1 MIIGPPIGGQRYYLH
16 CCQIYIILHF
26 KLEVLFPLFNN
37 FFHLRWTRRT
47 NEKSLGK
54 ILEEVIKDN
63 NLGDGITQARINE
76 IWVELMSRP
85 IISRTTKLRFINKT
99 LTIYLTSSV
108 IRNELD
114 YQKEELKKQFNDR
127 LGEMVIEKIE
137 FK

>member
-1 MIIGPPIGGQRYYLH
+1 M
-16 CCQIYIILHF
+16 
-26 KLEVLFPLFNN
+26 
-37 FFHLRWTRRT
+37 RRT
-47 NEKSLGK
+47 NEKPLGK

-85 IISRTTKLRFINKT
+85 ILSRTSKLRFINKT

-127 LGEMVIEKIE
+127 LGDSTIEKIE

>member
-1 MIIGPPIGGQRYYLH
+1 M
-16 CCQIYIILHF
+16 
-26 KLEVLFPLFNN
+26 
-37 FFHLRWTRRT
+37 RRT

-54 ILEEVIKDN
+54 ILEDVIKDN

-127 LGEMVIEKIE
+127 LGDVTIEKIE

>member
-1 MIIGPPIGGQRYYLH
+1 M
-16 CCQIYIILHF
+16 
-26 KLEVLFPLFNN
+26 
-37 FFHLRWTRRT
+37 RRT

-54 ILEEVIKDN
+54 ILEDVIKDN

-114 YQKEELKKQFNDR
+114 YQKEELKKQFNYR
-127 LGEMVIEKIE
+127 LGDATIEKIE

>member
-1 MIIGPPIGGQRYYLH
+1 M
-16 CCQIYIILHF
+16 
-26 KLEVLFPLFNN
+26 
-37 FFHLRWTRRT
+37 RRT
-47 NEKSLGK
+47 NEKALGK

-85 IISRTTKLRFINKT
+85 ILSRTTKLRYINKT

-127 LGEMVIEKIE
+127 LGESAIEKIE

>member
-1 MIIGPPIGGQRYYLH
+1 M
-16 CCQIYIILHF
+16 
-26 KLEVLFPLFNN
+26 
-37 FFHLRWTRRT
+37 RRT

-54 ILEEVIKDN
+54 ILEDVIKDN

-108 IRNELD
+108 IRSELD

-127 LGEMVIEKIE
+127 LGDATIDKIE
-137 FK
+137 LK

>member
-1 MIIGPPIGGQRYYLH
+1 M
-16 CCQIYIILHF
+16 
-26 KLEVLFPLFNN
+26 
-37 FFHLRWTRRT
+37 RRT
-47 NEKSLGK
+47 NEKSLGS
-54 ILEEVIKDN
+54 ILQDVIKDN
-63 NLGDGITQARINE
+63 NLGDGITQAKINE

-114 YQKEELKKQFNDR
+114 YQKDELKKQFNDR
-127 LGEMVIEKIE
+127 LGDAIIEKIE

>member
-1 MIIGPPIGGQRYYLH
+1 MRS
-16 CCQIYIILHF
+16 
-26 KLEVLFPLFNN
+26 
-37 FFHLRWTRRT
+37 T

-63 NLGDGITQARINE
+63 NLGDGITQAKINE

-85 IISRTTKLRFINKT
+85 IISRTTKLRFYNKT

-127 LGEMVIEKIE
+127 IGEMVIEKIE

>member
-1 MIIGPPIGGQRYYLH
+1 M
-16 CCQIYIILHF
+16 
-26 KLEVLFPLFNN
+26 
-37 FFHLRWTRRT
+37 RRT
-47 NEKSLGK
+47 NEKPLGK

-85 IISRTTKLRFINKT
+85 ILSRTTKLRYFNKT

-127 LGEMVIEKIE
+127 LGESAIEKIE

>member
-1 MIIGPPIGGQRYYLH
+1 M
-16 CCQIYIILHF
+16 
-26 KLEVLFPLFNN
+26 
-37 FFHLRWTRRT
+37 RRT

-63 NLGDGITQARINE
+63 NLGDGITQAKINE

-85 IISRTTKLRFINKT
+85 IISRTTRLRFSNKT

-127 LGEMVIEKIE
+127 IGEMVIEKIE

>member
-1 MIIGPPIGGQRYYLH
+1 M
-16 CCQIYIILHF
+16 
-26 KLEVLFPLFNN
+26 
-37 FFHLRWTRRT
+37 RRT

-85 IISRTTKLRFINKT
+85 ILSRTTKLRYMNKT

-114 YQKEELKKQFNDR
+114 YQKEELKKQFNER
-127 LGEMVIEKIE
+127 LGDATIEKIE

>member
-1 MIIGPPIGGQRYYLH
+1 M
-16 CCQIYIILHF
+16 
-26 KLEVLFPLFNN
+26 
-37 FFHLRWTRRT
+37 RRT

-127 LGEMVIEKIE
+127 LGDAAIEKIE

>member
-1 MIIGPPIGGQRYYLH
+1 M
-16 CCQIYIILHF
+16 
-26 KLEVLFPLFNN
+26 
-37 FFHLRWTRRT
+37 RRT

-54 ILEEVIKDN
+54 ILEDVIKDN

-127 LGEMVIEKIE
+127 LGDTTIEKIE

>member
-1 MIIGPPIGGQRYYLH
+1 M
-16 CCQIYIILHF
+16 
-26 KLEVLFPLFNN
+26 
-37 FFHLRWTRRT
+37 RRT

-85 IISRTTKLRFINKT
+85 ILSRTTKLRFINKT

-114 YQKEELKKQFNDR
+114 YQKEELKKQFNER
-127 LGEMVIEKIE
+127 LGAATIEKIE
-137 FK
+137 FNKKGPLLM

>member
-1 MIIGPPIGGQRYYLH
+1 M
-16 CCQIYIILHF
+16 
-26 KLEVLFPLFNN
+26 
-37 FFHLRWTRRT
+37 RRT

-54 ILEEVIKDN
+54 ILEDVIKDN

-85 IISRTTKLRFINKT
+85 ILSRTTKLRFINKT

-108 IRNELD
+108 IRSELD

-127 LGEMVIEKIE
+127 LGDSTIDKIE

>member
-1 MIIGPPIGGQRYYLH
+1 M
-16 CCQIYIILHF
+16 
-26 KLEVLFPLFNN
+26 
-37 FFHLRWTRRT
+37 RRT

-54 ILEEVIKDN
+54 ILEDVIKNN

-108 IRNELD
+108 IRSELD

-127 LGEMVIEKIE
+127 LGDSTIDKIE

>member
-1 MIIGPPIGGQRYYLH
+1 M
-16 CCQIYIILHF
+16 
-26 KLEVLFPLFNN
+26 
-37 FFHLRWTRRT
+37 RRT

-54 ILEEVIKDN
+54 ILEDVIKDN

-127 LGEMVIEKIE
+127 LGDATIEKIE

>member
-1 MIIGPPIGGQRYYLH
+1 M
-16 CCQIYIILHF
+16 
-26 KLEVLFPLFNN
+26 
-37 FFHLRWTRRT
+37 RRT

-54 ILEEVIKDN
+54 ILEDVIKDN

-127 LGEMVIEKIE
+127 LGDATIDKIE

>member
-1 MIIGPPIGGQRYYLH
+1 M
-16 CCQIYIILHF
+16 
-26 KLEVLFPLFNN
+26 
-37 FFHLRWTRRT
+37 RRT

-63 NLGDGITQARINE
+63 NLGDGITQAKINE

-85 IISRTTKLRFINKT
+85 IISRTTKLRFYKKT

-127 LGEMVIEKIE
+127 IGEMAIEKIE

>member
-1 MIIGPPIGGQRYYLH
+1 M
-16 CCQIYIILHF
+16 
-26 KLEVLFPLFNN
+26 
-37 FFHLRWTRRT
+37 RRT
-47 NEKSLGK
+47 NEKALGK

-63 NLGDGITQARINE
+63 NLGDGITQAKINE

-85 IISRTTKLRFINKT
+85 ILSRTTKLRFYNKT

-127 LGEMVIEKIE
+127 IGEMAIEKIE

>member
-1 MIIGPPIGGQRYYLH
+1 M
-16 CCQIYIILHF
+16 
-26 KLEVLFPLFNN
+26 
-37 FFHLRWTRRT
+37 RRT

-54 ILEEVIKDN
+54 ILEDVIKDN

-76 IWVELMSRP
+76 IWVELMTRP

-127 LGEMVIEKIE
+127 LGDATIEKIE

>member
-1 MIIGPPIGGQRYYLH
+1 M
-16 CCQIYIILHF
+16 
-26 KLEVLFPLFNN
+26 
-37 FFHLRWTRRT
+37 RRT

-85 IISRTTKLRFINKT
+85 ILSRTTKLRFINKT

-108 IRNELD
+108 IRSELD

-127 LGEMVIEKIE
+127 LGDATIEKIE

>member
-1 MIIGPPIGGQRYYLH
+1 M
-16 CCQIYIILHF
+16 
-26 KLEVLFPLFNN
+26 
-37 FFHLRWTRRT
+37 RRT

-54 ILEEVIKDN
+54 ILEDVIKDN

-127 LGEMVIEKIE
+127 LGETTIEKIE

>member
-1 MIIGPPIGGQRYYLH
+1 M
-16 CCQIYIILHF
+16 
-26 KLEVLFPLFNN
+26 
-37 FFHLRWTRRT
+37 RRT

-54 ILEEVIKDN
+54 ILQDVIKDN
-63 NLGDGITQARINE
+63 NLGDGITQAKINE

-114 YQKEELKKQFNDR
+114 YQKDDLKKQFNDR
-127 LGEMVIEKIE
+127 LGEMTIEKIE

>member
-1 MIIGPPIGGQRYYLH
+1 M
-16 CCQIYIILHF
+16 
-26 KLEVLFPLFNN
+26 
-37 FFHLRWTRRT
+37 RRT

-85 IISRTTKLRFINKT
+85 ILSRTTKLRFINKT

-114 YQKEELKKQFNDR
+114 YQKEELKKQFNER
-127 LGEMVIEKIE
+127 LGAATIEKIE

>member
-1 MIIGPPIGGQRYYLH
+1 M
-16 CCQIYIILHF
+16 
-26 KLEVLFPLFNN
+26 
-37 FFHLRWTRRT
+37 RRT
-47 NEKSLGK
+47 NEKALGK

-85 IISRTTKLRFINKT
+85 ILSRTTKLRYMNKT

-127 LGEMVIEKIE
+127 LGDATIEKIE

>member
-1 MIIGPPIGGQRYYLH
+1 M
-16 CCQIYIILHF
+16 
-26 KLEVLFPLFNN
+26 
-37 FFHLRWTRRT
+37 RRT

-54 ILEEVIKDN
+54 ILEEVIKDI
-63 NLGDGITQARINE
+63 NLGDGITQAKINE

-85 IISRTTKLRFINKT
+85 IISRTTKLRFYNKT

-127 LGEMVIEKIE
+127 IGEMVIEKIE

>member
-1 MIIGPPIGGQRYYLH
+1 M
-16 CCQIYIILHF
+16 
-26 KLEVLFPLFNN
+26 
-37 FFHLRWTRRT
+37 RRT
-47 NEKSLGK
+47 NEKALGK

-85 IISRTTKLRFINKT
+85 ILSRTTKLRYINKT

-114 YQKEELKKQFNDR
+114 YQKEELKKQFNER
-127 LGEMVIEKIE
+127 LGDATIEKIE

>member
-1 MIIGPPIGGQRYYLH
+1 M
-16 CCQIYIILHF
+16 
-26 KLEVLFPLFNN
+26 
-37 FFHLRWTRRT
+37 RRT
-47 NEKSLGK
+47 NEKPLGK

-85 IISRTTKLRFINKT
+85 ILSRTTKLRYINKT

-127 LGEMVIEKIE
+127 LGESAIEKIE

>member
-1 MIIGPPIGGQRYYLH
+1 M
-16 CCQIYIILHF
+16 
-26 KLEVLFPLFNN
+26 
-37 FFHLRWTRRT
+37 RRT

-54 ILEEVIKDN
+54 ILQDVIKDN
-63 NLGDGITQARINE
+63 NLGDGITQAKINE

-85 IISRTTKLRFINKT
+85 IISRTTKLRFINKK

-114 YQKEELKKQFNDR
+114 YQKDELKKQFNDR
-127 LGEMVIEKIE
+127 LGETTIEKIE

>member
-1 MIIGPPIGGQRYYLH
+1 M
-16 CCQIYIILHF
+16 
-26 KLEVLFPLFNN
+26 
-37 FFHLRWTRRT
+37 RRT
-47 NEKSLGK
+47 NEKSLGT
-54 ILEEVIKDN
+54 ILQDVIKDN
-63 NLGDGITQARINE
+63 NLGDGITQAKINE

-114 YQKEELKKQFNDR
+114 YQKDELKKQFNDR
-127 LGEMVIEKIE
+127 LGDATIEKIE

>member
-1 MIIGPPIGGQRYYLH
+1 M
-16 CCQIYIILHF
+16 
-26 KLEVLFPLFNN
+26 
-37 FFHLRWTRRT
+37 RRT

-63 NLGDGITQARINE
+63 NLGDGITQAKINE

-85 IISRTTKLRFINKT
+85 ILSRTTKLRFYNKT

-127 LGEMVIEKIE
+127 LGDAAIEKIE

>member
-1 MIIGPPIGGQRYYLH
+1 M
-16 CCQIYIILHF
+16 
-26 KLEVLFPLFNN
+26 
-37 FFHLRWTRRT
+37 RRT
-47 NEKSLGK
+47 NEKSLGS
-54 ILEEVIKDN
+54 ILQDVIKDN
-63 NLGDGITQARINE
+63 NLGDGITQAKINE

-114 YQKEELKKQFNDR
+114 YQKDELKKQFNDR
-127 LGEMVIEKIE
+127 LGETTIEKIE

>member
-1 MIIGPPIGGQRYYLH
+1 MNRRLR
-16 CCQIYIILHF
+16 
-26 KLEVLFPLFNN
+26 LFNN
-37 FFHLRWTRRT
+37 FFHLRCMRRT
-47 NEKSLGK
+47 NERSIAK
-54 ILEEVIKDN
+54 IIEDVIKDN
-63 NLGDGITQARINE
+63 NLNDGITQARINE

-85 IISRTTKLRFINKT
+85 IISRTTKLRFSKKI

-137 FK
+137 FH

>member
-1 MIIGPPIGGQRYYLH
+1 M
-16 CCQIYIILHF
+16 
-26 KLEVLFPLFNN
+26 
-37 FFHLRWTRRT
+37 RRT

-63 NLGDGITQARINE
+63 NLGDGITQAKINE

-85 IISRTTKLRFINKT
+85 ILSRTTKLRFYNKT

-127 LGEMVIEKIE
+127 IGEMAIEKIE

>member
-1 MIIGPPIGGQRYYLH
+1 M
-16 CCQIYIILHF
+16 
-26 KLEVLFPLFNN
+26 
-37 FFHLRWTRRT
+37 RRT
-47 NEKSLGK
+47 NEKPLGK

-85 IISRTTKLRFINKT
+85 ILSRTTKLRYINKT

-114 YQKEELKKQFNDR
+114 YQKEELKKQFNER
-127 LGEMVIEKIE
+127 LGDATIEKIE

>member
-1 MIIGPPIGGQRYYLH
+1 M
-16 CCQIYIILHF
+16 
-26 KLEVLFPLFNN
+26 
-37 FFHLRWTRRT
+37 RRT
-47 NEKSLGK
+47 NEKPLGK

-85 IISRTTKLRFINKT
+85 ILSRTTKLRYMNKT

-127 LGEMVIEKIE
+127 LGESAIEKIE

>member
-1 MIIGPPIGGQRYYLH
+1 M
-16 CCQIYIILHF
+16 
-26 KLEVLFPLFNN
+26 
-37 FFHLRWTRRT
+37 RRT

-54 ILEEVIKDN
+54 ILQDVIKDN
-63 NLGDGITQARINE
+63 NLGDGITQAKINE

-114 YQKEELKKQFNDR
+114 YQKDELKKQFNDR
-127 LGEMVIEKIE
+127 LGEMTIEKIE

>member
-1 MIIGPPIGGQRYYLH
+1 M
-16 CCQIYIILHF
+16 
-26 KLEVLFPLFNN
+26 
-37 FFHLRWTRRT
+37 RRT

-63 NLGDGITQARINE
+63 NLGDGITQAKINE
-76 IWVELMSRP
+76 IWVELMSRQ
-85 IISRTTKLRFINKT
+85 IISRTTKLRFYNKT

-127 LGEMVIEKIE
+127 IGEMVIEKIE